1 MLVRLGVVACLFWLH
16 FAYATTL
23 KIINIVPFG
32 SSSVKILFNQ
42 EVKKFKE
49 VSLKNF
55 KSYLELE
62 AILTIPK
69 KHYQFSK
76 QSSITIAQFSPKLA
90 RVVISHAPK
99 MTYEVKI
106 LKDKLYVS
114 IVEKKP
120 LVRHQ
125 MAPKPPKHHA
135 LKHPTPKPAPK
146 SIKKEAKE
154 KTPIKHAHSK
164 HAHSPLNERSAKKE
178 IPKKEIPK
186 KEILKK
192 EILKK
197 EILKKEI
204 PKKEILKKEI
214 PKKEILK
221 KEIPKKEIPKKE
233 ILKKE
238 ILKKEILKKEILKK
252 EIPKKEI
259 LKKEIPKKEIL
270 KKEIPKKEIPKK
282 EILKK
287 EIPKK
292 EILKKEILKKE
303 ILKKEIPKKE
313 ILKKEIPKKEAEN
326 ESKNQVFIAEK
337 NDTFIKTKR
346 KKHKKIVLDA
356 GHGGKD
362 CGAMSANLVC
372 EKDIVLEVVKFLHKE
387 LKKRGYSVLL
397 TRDKDIYIDLVGRTE
412 LANRKSAD
420 LFISVHANS
429 IPKHSTSNAH
439 GIETYFL
446 STARSERARKVA
458 EQENKD
464 DVNLMDYFSKS
475 LLLNSLNTQRLIV
488 SNKLAID
495 VQYGMLQSIRK
506 NYPDVVDG
514 GVREGP
520 FWVLAGALMPSILIE
535 IGYNSHA
542 IESKRIQSKPYQK
555 ILAKGIADGIDSFF
569 SKND

>member
-16 FAYATTL
+16 FACATTL
-23 KIINIVPFG
+23 KITNIVPFG
-32 SSSVKILFNQ
+32 SSSVKVVFNQ
-42 EVKKFKE
+42 EIKKFKE
-49 VSLKNF
+49 VPLKNF

-76 QSSITIAQFSPKLA
+76 QSFITIAQFSPKLA

-120 LVRHQ
+120 LTRHQ
-125 MAPKPPKHHA
+125 MALKPPKHHA
-135 LKHPTPKPAPK
+135 LKHTTPKPTPKP
-146 SIKKEAKE
+146 IKKEAKKSQETKE
-154 KTPIKHAHSK
+154 KTPTKHARSK

-178 IPKKEIPK
+178 IPKKE
-186 KEILKK
+186 
-192 EILKK
+192 
-197 EILKKEI
+197 
-204 PKKEILKKEI
+204 
-214 PKKEILK
+214 
-221 KEIPKKEIPKKE
+221 
-233 ILKKE
+233 
-238 ILKKEILKKEILKK
+238 
-252 EIPKKEI
+252 
-259 LKKEIPKKEIL
+259 
-270 KKEIPKKEIPKK
+270 
-282 EILKK
+282 
-287 EIPKK
+287 
-292 EILKKEILKKE
+292 
-303 ILKKEIPKKE
+303 
-313 ILKKEIPKKEAEN
+313 AEN
-326 ESKNQVFIAEK
+326 ESKNPIFIAEK

-397 TRDKDIYIDLVGRTE
+397 TRDKDIYIDLVARTE
-412 LANRKSAD
+412 LANKKGAD

-475 LLLNSLNTQRLIV
+475 LFLNSLNTQRLIV

-495 VQYGMLQSIRK
+495 VQYGMLQSVRK

>member
-23 KIINIVPFG
+23 KITNIVPFG

-42 EVKKFKE
+42 EIKKFKE
-49 VSLKNF
+49 VPLKNF

-62 AILTIPK
+62 AVLTIPK

-76 QSSITIAQFSPKLA
+76 QSFITIAQFSPKLA
-90 RVVISHAPK
+90 RVVIGYAPK
-99 MTYEVKI
+99 MTYEIKI

-120 LVRHQ
+120 LTRHQ
-125 MAPKPPKHHA
+125 MTPKPPKHHA
-135 LKHPTPKPAPK
+135 LKHTTPKPAPK
-146 SIKKEAKE
+146 PIKKEAKKSKETKE
-154 KTPIKHAHSK
+154 KTPTKHAHSK

-186 KEILKK
+186 KEI
-192 EILKK
+192 
-197 EILKKEI
+197 
-204 PKKEILKKEI
+204 
-214 PKKEILK
+214 
-221 KEIPKKEIPKKE
+221 
-233 ILKKE
+233 
-238 ILKKEILKKEILKK
+238 
-252 EIPKKEI
+252 
-259 LKKEIPKKEIL
+259 
-270 KKEIPKKEIPKK
+270 
-282 EILKK
+282 
-287 EIPKK
+287 
-292 EILKKEILKKE
+292 
-303 ILKKEIPKKE
+303 
-313 ILKKEIPKKEAEN
+313 PKKEAKN
-326 ESKNQVFIAEK
+326 ESKNQVFIIEK

-397 TRDKDIYIDLVGRTE
+397 TRDKDIYIDLVARTE
-412 LANRKSAD
+412 LANKKGAD

-495 VQYGMLQSIRK
+495 VQYGMLQSVRK

>member
-16 FAYATTL
+16 FACATTL
-23 KIINIVPFG
+23 KITNIVPFG

-90 RVVISHAPK
+90 RVVIGYAPK

-120 LVRHQ
+120 LIRHQ
-125 MAPKPPKHHA
+125 MALKPPKHHA
-135 LKHPTPKPAPK
+135 LKHQTLKPAPK
-146 SIKKEAKE
+146 SIKKETKE
-154 KTPIKHAHSK
+154 KTPIEKTPTKHAHSK

-186 KEILKK
+186 KEI
-192 EILKK
+192 
-197 EILKKEI
+197 
-204 PKKEILKKEI
+204 P
-214 PKKEILK
+214 K

-233 ILKKE
+233 I
-238 ILKKEILKKEILKK
+238 
-252 EIPKKEI
+252 P
-259 LKKEIPKKEIL
+259 
-270 KKEIPKKEIPKK
+270 
-282 EILKK
+282 
-287 EIPKK
+287 
-292 EILKKEILKKE
+292 
-303 ILKKEIPKKE
+303 
-313 ILKKEIPKKEAEN
+313 KKEIPKKEAEN

-337 NDTFIKTKR
+337 NDTLIKTKR

-397 TRDKDIYIDLVGRTE
+397 TRDKDIYIDLVARTE
-412 LANRKSAD
+412 LANKKSAD

-429 IPKHSTSNAH
+429 IPKRSTSNAH

-475 LLLNSLNTQRLIV
+475 LFLNSLNTQRLIV

-495 VQYGMLQSIRK
+495 VQYGMLQSVRK

>member
-32 SSSVKILFNQ
+32 SSSVKISFNQ
-42 EVKKFKE
+42 EIKKFKE

-76 QSSITIAQFSPKLA
+76 QSSITIVQFSPKLA
-90 RVVISHAPK
+90 RVVIGYAPK

-114 IVEKKP
+114 IMEKKP
-120 LVRHQ
+120 LAKHQ

-135 LKHPTPKPAPK
+135 LKHPTSKPAPK

-154 KTPIKHAHSK
+154 VKEKTPTKHARSK
-164 HAHSPLNERSAKKE
+164 HAHSQLNERSA
-178 IPKKEIPK
+178 
-186 KEILKK
+186 
-192 EILKK
+192 
-197 EILKKEI
+197 
-204 PKKEILKKEI
+204 
-214 PKKEILK
+214 
-221 KEIPKKEIPKKE
+221 
-233 ILKKE
+233 
-238 ILKKEILKKEILKK
+238 
-252 EIPKKEI
+252 
-259 LKKEIPKKEIL
+259 
-270 KKEIPKKEIPKK
+270 
-282 EILKK
+282 
-287 EIPKK
+287 
-292 EILKKEILKKE
+292 
-303 ILKKEIPKKE
+303 
-313 ILKKEIPKKEAEN
+313 KKEIPKKEAEN

-337 NDTFIKTKR
+337 NDASIKTKR
-346 KKHKKIVLDA
+346 KKHTKIVLDA

-397 TRDKDIYIDLVGRTE
+397 TRDKDIYIDLVARTE
-412 LANRKSAD
+412 LANKKSAD

-429 IPKHSTSNAH
+429 IPKRSTSNAH

-464 DVNLMDYFSKS
+464 DVNLMDYFSRS
-475 LLLNSLNTQRLIV
+475 LLLNSLNTQRLII

>member
-49 VSLKNF
+49 VPLKSF

-62 AILTIPK
+62 AVLTIPK

-76 QSSITIAQFSPKLA
+76 QSFITIVQFSPKLV
-90 RVVISHAPK
+90 RVVIGYAPK
-99 MTYEVKI
+99 MTYEIKI

-120 LVRHQ
+120 LIRHQ
-125 MAPKPPKHHA
+125 MVLKPPKHHA

-146 SIKKEAKE
+146 PIKKETKKSKDTKE

-178 IPKKEIPK
+178 IPKKE
-186 KEILKK
+186 
-192 EILKK
+192 
-197 EILKKEI
+197 
-204 PKKEILKKEI
+204 
-214 PKKEILK
+214 
-221 KEIPKKEIPKKE
+221 
-233 ILKKE
+233 
-238 ILKKEILKKEILKK
+238 
-252 EIPKKEI
+252 
-259 LKKEIPKKEIL
+259 
-270 KKEIPKKEIPKK
+270 
-282 EILKK
+282 
-287 EIPKK
+287 
-292 EILKKEILKKE
+292 
-303 ILKKEIPKKE
+303 
-313 ILKKEIPKKEAEN
+313 AEN
-326 ESKNQVFIAEK
+326 ESKNPIFIAEK
-337 NDTFIKTKR
+337 NDTLIKTKR

-397 TRDKDIYIDLVGRTE
+397 TRDKDIYIDLVARTE
-412 LANRKSAD
+412 LANKKSAD

-495 VQYGMLQSIRK
+495 VQYGMLQSVRK

>member
-23 KIINIVPFG
+23 KITNIVPFG

-42 EVKKFKE
+42 EIKKFKE

-62 AILTIPK
+62 AVLTIPK

-90 RVVISHAPK
+90 RVVIGYAPK
-99 MTYEVKI
+99 MTYEIKI

-120 LVRHQ
+120 LIRHQ
-125 MAPKPPKHHA
+125 MALKPPKHHA
-135 LKHPTPKPAPK
+135 LKHQTPKPTPKP
-146 SIKKEAKE
+146 IKKEAKEAKE
-154 KTPIKHAHSK
+154 KTPTKHAHSK

-178 IPKKEIPK
+178 IPKKE
-186 KEILKK
+186 
-192 EILKK
+192 
-197 EILKKEI
+197 
-204 PKKEILKKEI
+204 
-214 PKKEILK
+214 
-221 KEIPKKEIPKKE
+221 
-233 ILKKE
+233 
-238 ILKKEILKKEILKK
+238 
-252 EIPKKEI
+252 
-259 LKKEIPKKEIL
+259 
-270 KKEIPKKEIPKK
+270 
-282 EILKK
+282 
-287 EIPKK
+287 
-292 EILKKEILKKE
+292 
-303 ILKKEIPKKE
+303 
-313 ILKKEIPKKEAEN
+313 AEN
-326 ESKNQVFIAEK
+326 ESKNPIFIAEK

-397 TRDKDIYIDLVGRTE
+397 TRDKDIYIDLVARTE
-412 LANRKSAD
+412 LANKKGAD

-429 IPKHSTSNAH
+429 IPKRSTSNAH

-475 LLLNSLNTQRLIV
+475 LFLNSLNTQRLIV

-495 VQYGMLQSIRK
+495 VQYGMLQSVRK

>member
-23 KIINIVPFG
+23 KITNIVPFG
-32 SSSVKILFNQ
+32 SSSVKVVFNQ
-42 EVKKFKE
+42 EIKKFKE
-49 VSLKNF
+49 VPLKNF

-62 AILTIPK
+62 AVLTIPK

-76 QSSITIAQFSPKLA
+76 QSFITIAQFSPKLA
-90 RVVISHAPK
+90 RVVIGYAPK

-120 LVRHQ
+120 LIRHQ
-125 MAPKPPKHHA
+125 IALKPTKHHA
-135 LKHPTPKPAPK
+135 PKHTTPKTTPKP
-146 SIKKEAKE
+146 IKKEAKKSKETKE
-154 KTPIKHAHSK
+154 KTPTKHAHSK

-178 IPKKEIPK
+178 I
-186 KEILKK
+186 L
-192 EILKK
+192 
-197 EILKKEI
+197 
-204 PKKEILKKEI
+204 
-214 PKKEILK
+214 
-221 KEIPKKEIPKKE
+221 
-233 ILKKE
+233 
-238 ILKKEILKKEILKK
+238 
-252 EIPKKEI
+252 
-259 LKKEIPKKEIL
+259 
-270 KKEIPKKEIPKK
+270 
-282 EILKK
+282 
-287 EIPKK
+287 
-292 EILKKEILKKE
+292 
-303 ILKKEIPKKE
+303 
-313 ILKKEIPKKEAEN
+313 KKEAEN

-397 TRDKDIYIDLVGRTE
+397 TRDKDVYIDLVARTE
-412 LANRKSAD
+412 LANKKGAD

-475 LLLNSLNTQRLIV
+475 LFLNSLNTQRLIV

-495 VQYGMLQSIRK
+495 VQYGMLQSVRK

>member
-1 MLVRLGVVACLFWLH
+1 MLVRLGVVACLLWLH

-23 KIINIVPFG
+23 KITNIVPFG
-32 SSSVKILFNQ
+32 SSSVKIVFNQ
-42 EVKKFKE
+42 EIKKFKE
-49 VSLKNF
+49 VPLKNF

-62 AILTIPK
+62 AVLTIPK

-90 RVVISHAPK
+90 RVVISYAPK

-125 MAPKPPKHHA
+125 MVLKPPKHHA
-135 LKHPTPKPAPK
+135 LKHQTPKLAPK

-154 KTPIKHAHSK
+154 KTLIKHAHSK
-164 HAHSPLNERSAKKE
+164 HTHSPLNERSA
-178 IPKKEIPK
+178 
-186 KEILKK
+186 
-192 EILKK
+192 
-197 EILKKEI
+197 
-204 PKKEILKKEI
+204 
-214 PKKEILK
+214 
-221 KEIPKKEIPKKE
+221 KKE

-252 EIPKKEI
+252 EI
-259 LKKEIPKKEIL
+259 
-270 KKEIPKKEIPKK
+270 
-282 EILKK
+282 
-287 EIPKK
+287 
-292 EILKKEILKKE
+292 LKKEILKKE
-303 ILKKEIPKKE
+303 IL
-313 ILKKEIPKKEAEN
+313 KKEAEN

-412 LANRKSAD
+412 LANKKGAD

-429 IPKHSTSNAH
+429 IPKRSTSNAH

-475 LLLNSLNTQRLIV
+475 LFLNSLNTQRLIV

-495 VQYGMLQSIRK
+495 VQYGMLQSVRK

>member
-1 MLVRLGVVACLFWLH
+1 MLVRLGVVACLLWLH
-16 FAYATTL
+16 FACATTL

-32 SSSVKILFNQ
+32 SSSVKVVFNQ
-42 EVKKFKE
+42 EIKKFKE
-49 VSLKNF
+49 VPLKNF

-62 AILTIPK
+62 AVLTIPK

-90 RVVISHAPK
+90 RVVIGYAPK
-99 MTYEVKI
+99 MTYEIKV
-106 LKDKLYVS
+106 LKDKLYIS

-120 LVRHQ
+120 LIRHQ
-125 MAPKPPKHHA
+125 MALKPPKHHA
-135 LKHPTPKPAPK
+135 LKHTTPKPTPKP
-146 SIKKEAKE
+146 IKKEAKKSKETKE
-154 KTPIKHAHSK
+154 KTPTKHAHSK
-164 HAHSPLNERSAKKE
+164 HMHSPLNERSA
-178 IPKKEIPK
+178 
-186 KEILKK
+186 
-192 EILKK
+192 
-197 EILKKEI
+197 
-204 PKKEILKKEI
+204 
-214 PKKEILK
+214 
-221 KEIPKKEIPKKE
+221 
-233 ILKKE
+233 
-238 ILKKEILKKEILKK
+238 
-252 EIPKKEI
+252 
-259 LKKEIPKKEIL
+259 
-270 KKEIPKKEIPKK
+270 
-282 EILKK
+282 
-287 EIPKK
+287 
-292 EILKKEILKKE
+292 
-303 ILKKEIPKKE
+303 
-313 ILKKEIPKKEAEN
+313 KKEIPKKEAEN

-412 LANRKSAD
+412 LANKKSAD

-429 IPKHSTSNAH
+429 IPKRSTSNAH

-475 LLLNSLNTQRLIV
+475 LFLNSLNTQRLIV

-495 VQYGMLQSIRK
+495 VQYGMLQSVRK

>member
-1 MLVRLGVVACLFWLH
+1 MH

-32 SSSVKILFNQ
+32 SSSVKVVFNQ
-42 EVKKFKE
+42 EIKKFKE

-62 AILTIPK
+62 AVLTIPK

-90 RVVISHAPK
+90 RVVISYAPK
-99 MTYEVKI
+99 MTYEIKT

-135 LKHPTPKPAPK
+135 LKHTTPKPAPK
-146 SIKKEAKE
+146 PIKKEAKEAKE
-154 KTPIKHAHSK
+154 KTPTKHAHSK
-164 HAHSPLNERSAKKE
+164 HAHSQWNERSAKKE
-178 IPKKEIPK
+178 IPKKE
-186 KEILKK
+186 
-192 EILKK
+192 
-197 EILKKEI
+197 
-204 PKKEILKKEI
+204 
-214 PKKEILK
+214 
-221 KEIPKKEIPKKE
+221 
-233 ILKKE
+233 
-238 ILKKEILKKEILKK
+238 
-252 EIPKKEI
+252 
-259 LKKEIPKKEIL
+259 
-270 KKEIPKKEIPKK
+270 
-282 EILKK
+282 
-287 EIPKK
+287 
-292 EILKKEILKKE
+292 
-303 ILKKEIPKKE
+303 
-313 ILKKEIPKKEAEN
+313 AEN
-326 ESKNQVFIAEK
+326 EGKNQVFIAEK
-337 NDTFIKTKR
+337 NDASIKTKR

-397 TRDKDIYIDLVGRTE
+397 TRDKDIYIDLVARTE
-412 LANRKSAD
+412 LANKKSAD

-429 IPKHSTSNAH
+429 IPKRSTSNAH

-475 LLLNSLNTQRLIV
+475 LFLNSLNTQRLIV

-495 VQYGMLQSIRK
+495 VQYGMLQSVRK

>member
-23 KIINIVPFG
+23 KITNIVPFG
-32 SSSVKILFNQ
+32 SSSVKVVFNQ
-42 EVKKFKE
+42 EIKKFKE

-62 AILTIPK
+62 AVLTIPK

-76 QSSITIAQFSPKLA
+76 QSFITIAQFSPKLA
-90 RVVISHAPK
+90 RVVIGYAPK
-99 MTYEVKI
+99 MTYEIKI
-106 LKDKLYVS
+106 LKDKLYIS

-120 LVRHQ
+120 LAKHQ
-125 MAPKPPKHHA
+125 MALKPPKHHA
-135 LKHPTPKPAPK
+135 LKHTTPKPTPKP
-146 SIKKEAKE
+146 IKKEAKEAKE
-154 KTPIKHAHSK
+154 KTPTKHAHSK
-164 HAHSPLNERSAKKE
+164 HAHSPLNERSA
-178 IPKKEIPK
+178 
-186 KEILKK
+186 
-192 EILKK
+192 
-197 EILKKEI
+197 
-204 PKKEILKKEI
+204 
-214 PKKEILK
+214 
-221 KEIPKKEIPKKE
+221 
-233 ILKKE
+233 
-238 ILKKEILKKEILKK
+238 
-252 EIPKKEI
+252 
-259 LKKEIPKKEIL
+259 
-270 KKEIPKKEIPKK
+270 
-282 EILKK
+282 
-287 EIPKK
+287 
-292 EILKKEILKKE
+292 
-303 ILKKEIPKKE
+303 
-313 ILKKEIPKKEAEN
+313 KKEIPKKEAEN

-397 TRDKDIYIDLVGRTE
+397 TRDKDIYIDLVARTE
-412 LANRKSAD
+412 LANKKSAD

-475 LLLNSLNTQRLIV
+475 LFLNSLNTQRLIV

-495 VQYGMLQSIRK
+495 VQYGMLQSVRK

>member
-32 SSSVKILFNQ
+32 SSSVKISFNQ
-42 EVKKFKE
+42 EIKKFKE

-120 LVRHQ
+120 LIRHQ
-125 MAPKPPKHHA
+125 MVPKPPKHHA
-135 LKHPTPKPAPK
+135 LKHQVLKPAPK
-146 SIKKEAKE
+146 SIKKEIKEVKE
-154 KTPIKHAHSK
+154 KTLTKHARSK
-164 HAHSPLNERSAKKE
+164 HAHSQWNERSAKKE

-186 KEILKK
+186 KEI
-192 EILKK
+192 
-197 EILKKEI
+197 
-204 PKKEILKKEI
+204 P
-214 PKKEILK
+214 K

-233 ILKKE
+233 I
-238 ILKKEILKKEILKK
+238 
-252 EIPKKEI
+252 P
-259 LKKEIPKKEIL
+259 

-282 EILKK
+282 EI
-287 EIPKK
+287 P
-292 EILKKEILKKE
+292 
-303 ILKKEIPKKE
+303 
-313 ILKKEIPKKEAEN
+313 KKEIPKKEAEN

-337 NDTFIKTKR
+337 NDAFIKPQR

-397 TRDKDIYIDLVGRTE
+397 TRDKDIYIDLVARTE
-412 LANRKSAD
+412 LANKKSAD

-429 IPKHSTSNAH
+429 IPKRSTSNAH

-495 VQYGMLQSIRK
+495 VQYGMLQSVRK

>member
-1 MLVRLGVVACLFWLH
+1 MH

-32 SSSVKILFNQ
+32 SSNVRISFNQ
-42 EVKKFKE
+42 EIKKFKE

-120 LVRHQ
+120 LSRHQ

-154 KTPIKHAHSK
+154 VKEKTPTKHARSK
-164 HAHSPLNERSAKKE
+164 HTHSPLNERSA
-178 IPKKEIPK
+178 
-186 KEILKK
+186 
-192 EILKK
+192 
-197 EILKKEI
+197 
-204 PKKEILKKEI
+204 
-214 PKKEILK
+214 
-221 KEIPKKEIPKKE
+221 
-233 ILKKE
+233 
-238 ILKKEILKKEILKK
+238 
-252 EIPKKEI
+252 
-259 LKKEIPKKEIL
+259 
-270 KKEIPKKEIPKK
+270 
-282 EILKK
+282 
-287 EIPKK
+287 
-292 EILKKEILKKE
+292 
-303 ILKKEIPKKE
+303 
-313 ILKKEIPKKEAEN
+313 KKEIPKKEAEN

-337 NDTFIKTKR
+337 NDAFIKTKR

-397 TRDKDIYIDLVGRTE
+397 TRDKDIYIDLVARTE
-412 LANRKSAD
+412 LANKKSAD

-429 IPKHSTSNAH
+429 IPKRSTSNAH

-464 DVNLMDYFSKS
+464 NVNLMDYFSKS

-495 VQYGMLQSIRK
+495 VQYGMLQSVRK

>member
-1 MLVRLGVVACLFWLH
+1 MH

-23 KIINIVPFG
+23 KITNIVPFG
-32 SSSVKILFNQ
+32 SSSVKISFNQ
-42 EVKKFKE
+42 EIKKFKE

-76 QSSITIAQFSPKLA
+76 QSSITIAQFSPKLV

-125 MAPKPPKHHA
+125 MVPKPPKHHA

-146 SIKKEAKE
+146 SIKKETKEARE
-154 KTPIKHAHSK
+154 KTPTKHARSK
-164 HAHSPLNERSAKKE
+164 HAHSPLNERNAKKE

-186 KEILKK
+186 KEI
-192 EILKK
+192 
-197 EILKKEI
+197 
-204 PKKEILKKEI
+204 P
-214 PKKEILK
+214 K

-233 ILKKE
+233 I
-238 ILKKEILKKEILKK
+238 
-252 EIPKKEI
+252 P
-259 LKKEIPKKEIL
+259 
-270 KKEIPKKEIPKK
+270 
-282 EILKK
+282 
-287 EIPKK
+287 
-292 EILKKEILKKE
+292 
-303 ILKKEIPKKE
+303 
-313 ILKKEIPKKEAEN
+313 KKEIPKKEAEN

-397 TRDKDIYIDLVGRTE
+397 TRDKDIYIDLVARTE

-429 IPKHSTSNAH
+429 IPKRSTSNAH

-464 DVNLMDYFSKS
+464 NVNLMDYFSKS
-475 LLLNSLNTQRLIV
+475 LLLNSLNTQRLVV

>member
-32 SSSVKILFNQ
+32 SSSVKISFNQ
-42 EVKKFKE
+42 EIKKFKE

-76 QSSITIAQFSPKLA
+76 QSFITIAQFSPKLA

-120 LVRHQ
+120 LTRHQ
-125 MAPKPPKHHA
+125 MVPKPPKHHA
-135 LKHPTPKPAPK
+135 LKHQTPKPAPK
-146 SIKKEAKE
+146 PIKKEAKKAKE
-154 KTPIKHAHSK
+154 KTPTKHVHSKLFFLHAHSQ
-164 HAHSPLNERSAKKE
+164 LNEKSA
-178 IPKKEIPK
+178 KKEIPK

-192 EILKK
+192 EAEK
-197 EILKKEI
+197 EG
-204 PKKEILKKEI
+204 
-214 PKKEILK
+214 
-221 KEIPKKEIPKKE
+221 
-233 ILKKE
+233 
-238 ILKKEILKKEILKK
+238 
-252 EIPKKEI
+252 
-259 LKKEIPKKEIL
+259 
-270 KKEIPKKEIPKK
+270 
-282 EILKK
+282 
-287 EIPKK
+287 
-292 EILKKEILKKE
+292 
-303 ILKKEIPKKE
+303 
-313 ILKKEIPKKEAEN
+313 
-326 ESKNQVFIAEK
+326 KNQVFIAEK
-337 NDTFIKTKR
+337 NDTSIKTKR

-412 LANRKSAD
+412 LANKKGAD

-429 IPKHSTSNAH
+429 IPKRSTSNAH

-475 LLLNSLNTQRLIV
+475 LLLNSLNTQRLII

-495 VQYGMLQSIRK
+495 VQYGMLQSVRK

>member
-16 FAYATTL
+16 FACATTL

-32 SSSVKILFNQ
+32 SSSVKISFNQ
-42 EVKKFKE
+42 EIKKFKE

-120 LVRHQ
+120 LSRHQ
-125 MAPKPPKHHA
+125 MASKPPKHRT

-154 KTPIKHAHSK
+154 IKEKTPTKHAHSK
-164 HAHSPLNERSAKKE
+164 HVHSQLNERSAKKE
-178 IPKKEIPK
+178 IPKKEIP
-186 KEILKK
+186 
-192 EILKK
+192 
-197 EILKKEI
+197 
-204 PKKEILKKEI
+204 
-214 PKKEILK
+214 
-221 KEIPKKEIPKKE
+221 
-233 ILKKE
+233 
-238 ILKKEILKKEILKK
+238 
-252 EIPKKEI
+252 
-259 LKKEIPKKEIL
+259 
-270 KKEIPKKEIPKK
+270 
-282 EILKK
+282 
-287 EIPKK
+287 
-292 EILKKEILKKE
+292 
-303 ILKKEIPKKE
+303 
-313 ILKKEIPKKEAEN
+313 KKEIPKKEAEN
-326 ESKNQVFIAEK
+326 ESKNQVFIAER
-337 NDTFIKTKR
+337 NDVFIKTKR

-397 TRDKDIYIDLVGRTE
+397 TRDKDIYIDLVARTE
-412 LANRKSAD
+412 LANKKSVD

-429 IPKHSTSNAH
+429 IPKRSTSNAH

>member
-32 SSSVKILFNQ
+32 SSSVKISFNQ

-99 MTYEVKI
+99 MTYEIKI

-120 LVRHQ
+120 LIRHQ
-125 MAPKPPKHHA
+125 MVLKPPKHHA
-135 LKHPTPKPAPK
+135 LKHTTPKPAPK
-146 SIKKEAKE
+146 PIKKEAKKSQETKE

-178 IPKKEIPK
+178 IPKKE
-186 KEILKK
+186 
-192 EILKK
+192 
-197 EILKKEI
+197 
-204 PKKEILKKEI
+204 
-214 PKKEILK
+214 
-221 KEIPKKEIPKKE
+221 
-233 ILKKE
+233 
-238 ILKKEILKKEILKK
+238 
-252 EIPKKEI
+252 
-259 LKKEIPKKEIL
+259 
-270 KKEIPKKEIPKK
+270 
-282 EILKK
+282 
-287 EIPKK
+287 
-292 EILKKEILKKE
+292 
-303 ILKKEIPKKE
+303 
-313 ILKKEIPKKEAEN
+313 AEN
-326 ESKNQVFIAEK
+326 ESKNPIFIAEK
-337 NDTFIKTKR
+337 NDTLIKTKR

-397 TRDKDIYIDLVGRTE
+397 TRDKDIYIDLVARTE
-412 LANRKSAD
+412 LANKKGAD

-495 VQYGMLQSIRK
+495 VQYGMLQSVRK

-569 SKND
+569 SKNN

>member
-23 KIINIVPFG
+23 KITNIVPFG
-32 SSSVKILFNQ
+32 SSSVKVVFNQ
-42 EVKKFKE
+42 EIKKFKE
-49 VSLKNF
+49 VPLKNF

-62 AILTIPK
+62 AVLTIPK

-76 QSSITIAQFSPKLA
+76 QSFITIVQFSPKLV
-90 RVVISHAPK
+90 RVVIGYAPK

-120 LVRHQ
+120 LIRHQ
-125 MAPKPPKHHA
+125 MVLKPSKHHA
-135 LKHPTPKPAPK
+135 LKHTTPKPTPKP
-146 SIKKEAKE
+146 IKKEAKKSKETKE

-164 HAHSPLNERSAKKE
+164 HAHSPLNERST
-178 IPKKEIPK
+178 K

-197 EILKKEI
+197 E
-204 PKKEILKKEI
+204 
-214 PKKEILK
+214 
-221 KEIPKKEIPKKE
+221 
-233 ILKKE
+233 
-238 ILKKEILKKEILKK
+238 
-252 EIPKKEI
+252 
-259 LKKEIPKKEIL
+259 
-270 KKEIPKKEIPKK
+270 
-282 EILKK
+282 
-287 EIPKK
+287 
-292 EILKKEILKKE
+292 
-303 ILKKEIPKKE
+303 
-313 ILKKEIPKKEAEN
+313 AEN
-326 ESKNQVFIAEK
+326 EGKNQVFIAEK
-337 NDTFIKTKR
+337 NETLIKTKR

-397 TRDKDIYIDLVGRTE
+397 TRDKDIYIDLVARTE
-412 LANRKSAD
+412 LANKKSAD

-475 LLLNSLNTQRLIV
+475 LFLNSLNTQRLIV

>member
-1 MLVRLGVVACLFWLH
+1 MLVRLGVVACLLWLH

-23 KIINIVPFG
+23 KITNIVPFG
-32 SSSVKILFNQ
+32 SSSVKVVFNQ
-42 EVKKFKE
+42 EIKKFKE
-49 VSLKNF
+49 VPLKNF

-62 AILTIPK
+62 AVLTIPK

-90 RVVISHAPK
+90 RVVISYAPK

-120 LVRHQ
+120 LIRHQ
-125 MAPKPPKHHA
+125 MALKPPKHHA
-135 LKHPTPKPAPK
+135 FKHTTPKPTPKP
-146 SIKKEAKE
+146 IKKEAKKSKETKE

-164 HAHSPLNERSAKKE
+164 HVHPPLNERSV
-178 IPKKEIPK
+178 K
-186 KEILKK
+186 KEIL
-192 EILKK
+192 
-197 EILKKEI
+197 
-204 PKKEILKKEI
+204 
-214 PKKEILK
+214 
-221 KEIPKKEIPKKE
+221 
-233 ILKKE
+233 
-238 ILKKEILKKEILKK
+238 
-252 EIPKKEI
+252 
-259 LKKEIPKKEIL
+259 
-270 KKEIPKKEIPKK
+270 
-282 EILKK
+282 
-287 EIPKK
+287 
-292 EILKKEILKKE
+292 
-303 ILKKEIPKKE
+303 
-313 ILKKEIPKKEAEN
+313 KKEAEN

-337 NDTFIKTKR
+337 NDAFIKTKR

-429 IPKHSTSNAH
+429 IPKRSTSNAH

>member
-23 KIINIVPFG
+23 KITNIVPFG
-32 SSSVKILFNQ
+32 SSSVKMVFNQ

-49 VSLKNF
+49 VPLKNF

-76 QSSITIAQFSPKLA
+76 QSFITIAQFSPKLA
-90 RVVISHAPK
+90 RVVIGYAPK

-120 LVRHQ
+120 LIRHQ
-125 MAPKPPKHHA
+125 ITPKHHA
-135 LKHPTPKPAPK
+135 LKHQTPKPAPK
-146 SIKKEAKE
+146 PIKKEAKE
-154 KTPIKHAHSK
+154 AKEVKEVKEVKEKTPTKHAHSK

-178 IPKKEIPK
+178 IPKKE
-186 KEILKK
+186 
-192 EILKK
+192 
-197 EILKKEI
+197 
-204 PKKEILKKEI
+204 
-214 PKKEILK
+214 
-221 KEIPKKEIPKKE
+221 
-233 ILKKE
+233 
-238 ILKKEILKKEILKK
+238 
-252 EIPKKEI
+252 
-259 LKKEIPKKEIL
+259 
-270 KKEIPKKEIPKK
+270 
-282 EILKK
+282 
-287 EIPKK
+287 
-292 EILKKEILKKE
+292 
-303 ILKKEIPKKE
+303 
-313 ILKKEIPKKEAEN
+313 AEN
-326 ESKNQVFIAEK
+326 ESKNPIFIAEK

-397 TRDKDIYIDLVGRTE
+397 TRDKDIYIDLVARTE
-412 LANRKSAD
+412 LANKKSAD

-429 IPKHSTSNAH
+429 IPKRSTSNAH

-475 LLLNSLNTQRLIV
+475 LFLNSLNTQRLIV

-495 VQYGMLQSIRK
+495 VQYGMLQSVRK

>member
-32 SSSVKILFNQ
+32 SSSVKISFNQ
-42 EVKKFKE
+42 EIKKFKE

-69 KHYQFSK
+69 KHYQFSR

-90 RVVISHAPK
+90 RVVISRAPK

-120 LVRHQ
+120 LAKHQ

-154 KTPIKHAHSK
+154 IKEKTPTKHARSK
-164 HAHSPLNERSAKKE
+164 HTHSQLNERST
-178 IPKKEIPK
+178 
-186 KEILKK
+186 
-192 EILKK
+192 
-197 EILKKEI
+197 
-204 PKKEILKKEI
+204 
-214 PKKEILK
+214 
-221 KEIPKKEIPKKE
+221 
-233 ILKKE
+233 
-238 ILKKEILKKEILKK
+238 
-252 EIPKKEI
+252 
-259 LKKEIPKKEIL
+259 
-270 KKEIPKKEIPKK
+270 
-282 EILKK
+282 
-287 EIPKK
+287 
-292 EILKKEILKKE
+292 
-303 ILKKEIPKKE
+303 
-313 ILKKEIPKKEAEN
+313 KKEIPKKEAEN

-337 NDTFIKTKR
+337 NDAFIKTKR

-397 TRDKDIYIDLVGRTE
+397 TRDKDIYIDLVARTE
-412 LANRKSAD
+412 LANKKSAD

-429 IPKHSTSNAH
+429 IPKRSTSNAH

-464 DVNLMDYFSKS
+464 NVNLMDYFSKS

-495 VQYGMLQSIRK
+495 VQYGMLQSVRK

>member
-1 MLVRLGVVACLFWLH
+1 MLVRLGVVACLLWLH

-23 KIINIVPFG
+23 KITNIVPFG
-32 SSSVKILFNQ
+32 SSSVKVVFNQ
-42 EVKKFKE
+42 EIKKFKE
-49 VSLKNF
+49 VPLKNF

-62 AILTIPK
+62 AVLTIPK

-90 RVVISHAPK
+90 RVVIGYAPK
-99 MTYEVKI
+99 MTYEIKI

-120 LVRHQ
+120 LIRHQ

-135 LKHPTPKPAPK
+135 LKHQTPKPTPKP
-146 SIKKEAKE
+146 IKKETKKSKETKE
-154 KTPIKHAHSK
+154 KTPIKHARSK
-164 HAHSPLNERSAKKE
+164 HVHSPLNERSA
-178 IPKKEIPK
+178 
-186 KEILKK
+186 
-192 EILKK
+192 
-197 EILKKEI
+197 
-204 PKKEILKKEI
+204 
-214 PKKEILK
+214 
-221 KEIPKKEIPKKE
+221 
-233 ILKKE
+233 
-238 ILKKEILKKEILKK
+238 
-252 EIPKKEI
+252 
-259 LKKEIPKKEIL
+259 
-270 KKEIPKKEIPKK
+270 
-282 EILKK
+282 
-287 EIPKK
+287 
-292 EILKKEILKKE
+292 
-303 ILKKEIPKKE
+303 
-313 ILKKEIPKKEAEN
+313 KKEIPKKEAEN

-337 NDTFIKTKR
+337 NETLIKTKR

-397 TRDKDIYIDLVGRTE
+397 TRDKDIYIDLVARTE

>member
-32 SSSVKILFNQ
+32 SSSVKISFNQ
-42 EVKKFKE
+42 EIKKFKE

-76 QSSITIAQFSPKLA
+76 QSSITIAQFNPKLA

-120 LVRHQ
+120 LTRHQ
-125 MAPKPPKHHA
+125 MVPKPPKHHA

-154 KTPIKHAHSK
+154 VKEKTPTKHARSK
-164 HAHSPLNERSAKKE
+164 HMYSQLNERSAKKE

-186 KEILKK
+186 KEI
-192 EILKK
+192 
-197 EILKKEI
+197 
-204 PKKEILKKEI
+204 P
-214 PKKEILK
+214 K

-233 ILKKE
+233 I
-238 ILKKEILKKEILKK
+238 
-252 EIPKKEI
+252 P
-259 LKKEIPKKEIL
+259 

-282 EILKK
+282 EIPKK

-292 EILKKEILKKE
+292 EIP
-303 ILKKEIPKKE
+303 KKEIPKKE
-313 ILKKEIPKKEAEN
+313 IPKKEIPKKEIPKKEIPKKEIPKKEIPKKEAEN

-337 NDTFIKTKR
+337 NDAFIKTKR

-362 CGAMSANLVC
+362 CGAISANLVC

-397 TRDKDIYIDLVGRTE
+397 TRDKDIYIDLVARTE
-412 LANRKSAD
+412 LANKKSAD

-429 IPKHSTSNAH
+429 IPKRSTSNAH

-464 DVNLMDYFSKS
+464 NVNLMDYFSKS

>member
-1 MLVRLGVVACLFWLH
+1 MRLGVVACLFWLH

-49 VSLKNF
+49 VPLKNF

-62 AILTIPK
+62 AVLTIPK

-76 QSSITIAQFSPKLA
+76 QSFITIAQFSPKLA
-90 RVVISHAPK
+90 RVVISYAPK
-99 MTYEVKI
+99 MTYEIKI

-120 LVRHQ
+120 LIRHQ
-125 MAPKPPKHHA
+125 ITPKHHA
-135 LKHPTPKPAPK
+135 LKHQVPKPTPKP
-146 SIKKEAKE
+146 IKKEAKKSKETKE
-154 KTPIKHAHSK
+154 KTPTKHAHSK

-178 IPKKEIPK
+178 IPKKE
-186 KEILKK
+186 
-192 EILKK
+192 
-197 EILKKEI
+197 
-204 PKKEILKKEI
+204 
-214 PKKEILK
+214 
-221 KEIPKKEIPKKE
+221 
-233 ILKKE
+233 
-238 ILKKEILKKEILKK
+238 
-252 EIPKKEI
+252 
-259 LKKEIPKKEIL
+259 
-270 KKEIPKKEIPKK
+270 
-282 EILKK
+282 
-287 EIPKK
+287 
-292 EILKKEILKKE
+292 
-303 ILKKEIPKKE
+303 
-313 ILKKEIPKKEAEN
+313 AEN

-337 NDTFIKTKR
+337 NETLIKTKR

-397 TRDKDIYIDLVGRTE
+397 TRDKDIYIDLVARTE
-412 LANRKSAD
+412 LANKKSAD

-495 VQYGMLQSIRK
+495 VQYGMLQSVRK

>member
-32 SSSVKILFNQ
+32 SSSVKISFNQ
-42 EVKKFKE
+42 EIKKFKE

-120 LVRHQ
+120 LTRHQ
-125 MAPKPPKHHA
+125 MVPKPPKHRT
-135 LKHPTPKPAPK
+135 LKHPTPKPDPK

-154 KTPIKHAHSK
+154 IKEKTPTKHARSK
-164 HAHSPLNERSAKKE
+164 HTHSQLNERSAKKE
-178 IPKKEIPK
+178 IPKKE
-186 KEILKK
+186 
-192 EILKK
+192 
-197 EILKKEI
+197 
-204 PKKEILKKEI
+204 
-214 PKKEILK
+214 
-221 KEIPKKEIPKKE
+221 
-233 ILKKE
+233 
-238 ILKKEILKKEILKK
+238 
-252 EIPKKEI
+252 
-259 LKKEIPKKEIL
+259 
-270 KKEIPKKEIPKK
+270 
-282 EILKK
+282 
-287 EIPKK
+287 
-292 EILKKEILKKE
+292 
-303 ILKKEIPKKE
+303 
-313 ILKKEIPKKEAEN
+313 AEN
-326 ESKNQVFIAEK
+326 EGKNQVFIAEK

-397 TRDKDIYIDLVGRTE
+397 TRDKDIYIDLVARTE
-412 LANRKSAD
+412 LANKKSAD

-429 IPKHSTSNAH
+429 IPKRSTSNAH

-464 DVNLMDYFSKS
+464 NVNLMDYFSKS

-542 IESKRIQSKPYQK
+542 IESRRIQSKPYQK

>member
-1 MLVRLGVVACLFWLH
+1 MLLRLGVVACLFWLH

-23 KIINIVPFG
+23 KITNIVPFG
-32 SSSVKILFNQ
+32 SSSVKMVFNQ

-49 VSLKNF
+49 VPLKNF

-76 QSSITIAQFSPKLA
+76 QSFITIAQFSPKLA
-90 RVVISHAPK
+90 RVVIGYAPK

-106 LKDKLYVS
+106 LKNKLYVS

-120 LVRHQ
+120 LIRHQ
-125 MAPKPPKHHA
+125 MALKPPKHHA
-135 LKHPTPKPAPK
+135 LKHTTPKPAPK
-146 SIKKEAKE
+146 PIKKEIKE
-154 KTPIKHAHSK
+154 KTTK
-164 HAHSPLNERSAKKE
+164 HAHSPLNERNA
-178 IPKKEIPK
+178 
-186 KEILKK
+186 
-192 EILKK
+192 
-197 EILKKEI
+197 
-204 PKKEILKKEI
+204 
-214 PKKEILK
+214 
-221 KEIPKKEIPKKE
+221 
-233 ILKKE
+233 
-238 ILKKEILKKEILKK
+238 
-252 EIPKKEI
+252 
-259 LKKEIPKKEIL
+259 
-270 KKEIPKKEIPKK
+270 
-282 EILKK
+282 
-287 EIPKK
+287 
-292 EILKKEILKKE
+292 
-303 ILKKEIPKKE
+303 
-313 ILKKEIPKKEAEN
+313 KKEIPKKEAEN
-326 ESKNQVFIAEK
+326 ESKNPIFIAEK

-397 TRDKDIYIDLVGRTE
+397 TRDKDIYIDLVARTE
-412 LANRKSAD
+412 LANKKSAD

-429 IPKHSTSNAH
+429 IPKRSTSNAH

-475 LLLNSLNTQRLIV
+475 LFLNSLNTQRLIV

-495 VQYGMLQSIRK
+495 VQYGMLQSVRK

>member
-23 KIINIVPFG
+23 KITNIVPFG
-32 SSSVKILFNQ
+32 SSSVKIVFNQ

-76 QSSITIAQFSPKLA
+76 QSFITIAQFSPKLA
-90 RVVISHAPK
+90 RVVISYAPK
-99 MTYEVKI
+99 MTYEVKT

-125 MAPKPPKHHA
+125 MALKPTKHHA
-135 LKHPTPKPAPK
+135 LKHQVPKPTPKP
-146 SIKKEAKE
+146 IKKEAKKSKDTKE

-178 IPKKEIPK
+178 IPKKEI
-186 KEILKK
+186 L
-192 EILKK
+192 
-197 EILKKEI
+197 
-204 PKKEILKKEI
+204 
-214 PKKEILK
+214 
-221 KEIPKKEIPKKE
+221 
-233 ILKKE
+233 
-238 ILKKEILKKEILKK
+238 
-252 EIPKKEI
+252 
-259 LKKEIPKKEIL
+259 
-270 KKEIPKKEIPKK
+270 
-282 EILKK
+282 
-287 EIPKK
+287 
-292 EILKKEILKKE
+292 
-303 ILKKEIPKKE
+303 
-313 ILKKEIPKKEAEN
+313 KKEAEN
-326 ESKNQVFIAEK
+326 EDKNQVFITEK

-397 TRDKDIYIDLVGRTE
+397 TRDKDIYIDLVARTE
-412 LANRKSAD
+412 LANKKGAD

-495 VQYGMLQSIRK
+495 VQYGMLQSVRK

>member
-32 SSSVKILFNQ
+32 SSSVKISFNQ
-42 EVKKFKE
+42 EIKKFKE

-90 RVVISHAPK
+90 RVVISHASK

-120 LVRHQ
+120 LTRHQ
-125 MAPKPPKHHA
+125 MVPKPPKHHA
-135 LKHPTPKPAPK
+135 LKHQTPKHQVPKPAPK

-154 KTPIKHAHSK
+154 VKEKTPTKHAHSK
-164 HAHSPLNERSAKKE
+164 HAHSQLNERSA
-178 IPKKEIPK
+178 
-186 KEILKK
+186 
-192 EILKK
+192 
-197 EILKKEI
+197 
-204 PKKEILKKEI
+204 
-214 PKKEILK
+214 
-221 KEIPKKEIPKKE
+221 
-233 ILKKE
+233 
-238 ILKKEILKKEILKK
+238 
-252 EIPKKEI
+252 
-259 LKKEIPKKEIL
+259 
-270 KKEIPKKEIPKK
+270 
-282 EILKK
+282 
-287 EIPKK
+287 
-292 EILKKEILKKE
+292 
-303 ILKKEIPKKE
+303 
-313 ILKKEIPKKEAEN
+313 KKEIPKKEAEN

-337 NDTFIKTKR
+337 NDASIKTKR

-397 TRDKDIYIDLVGRTE
+397 TRDKDIYIDLVARTE
-412 LANRKSAD
+412 LANKKSAD

-429 IPKHSTSNAH
+429 IPKRSTSNAH

-464 DVNLMDYFSKS
+464 NVNLMDYFSKS

-495 VQYGMLQSIRK
+495 VQYGMLQSVRK

>member
-32 SSSVKILFNQ
+32 SSSVKISFNQ
-42 EVKKFKE
+42 EIKKFKE

-76 QSSITIAQFSPKLA
+76 QSSITIAQFSPKLV

-120 LVRHQ
+120 LIRHQ
-125 MAPKPPKHHA
+125 MAPKPPKHRT
-135 LKHPTPKPAPK
+135 LKHQAPKPAPK
-146 SIKKEAKE
+146 PIKKEAKE
-154 KTPIKHAHSK
+154 KTPTKHARSK
-164 HAHSPLNERSAKKE
+164 HAHSQWNERSAKKE
-178 IPKKEIPK
+178 IP
-186 KEILKK
+186 
-192 EILKK
+192 
-197 EILKKEI
+197 
-204 PKKEILKKEI
+204 
-214 PKKEILK
+214 
-221 KEIPKKEIPKKE
+221 
-233 ILKKE
+233 
-238 ILKKEILKKEILKK
+238 
-252 EIPKKEI
+252 
-259 LKKEIPKKEIL
+259 
-270 KKEIPKKEIPKK
+270 
-282 EILKK
+282 
-287 EIPKK
+287 
-292 EILKKEILKKE
+292 
-303 ILKKEIPKKE
+303 
-313 ILKKEIPKKEAEN
+313 KKEIPKKEAEN

-337 NDTFIKTKR
+337 NDASIKTKR

-397 TRDKDIYIDLVGRTE
+397 TRDKDIYIDLVARTE
-412 LANRKSAD
+412 LANKKSAD

-429 IPKHSTSNAH
+429 IPKRSTSNAH

-495 VQYGMLQSIRK
+495 VQYGMLQSVRK

>member
-32 SSSVKILFNQ
+32 SSSVKISFNQ
-42 EVKKFKE
+42 EIKKFKE

-62 AILTIPK
+62 AILTTPK

-76 QSSITIAQFSPKLA
+76 QSFITIAQFSPKLA

-99 MTYEVKI
+99 MTYKVKI

-120 LVRHQ
+120 LIRHQ
-125 MAPKPPKHHA
+125 MVPKPPKHQT
-135 LKHPTPKPAPK
+135 LKHQIPKHQVLKPAPK
-146 SIKKEAKE
+146 PIKKEAKE
-154 KTPIKHAHSK
+154 VKEKTPTKHARYTHSQ
-164 HAHSPLNERSAKKE
+164 LNERSAKKE

-186 KEILKK
+186 KEI
-192 EILKK
+192 
-197 EILKKEI
+197 
-204 PKKEILKKEI
+204 
-214 PKKEILK
+214 
-221 KEIPKKEIPKKE
+221 PKKEIP
-233 ILKKE
+233 
-238 ILKKEILKKEILKK
+238 
-252 EIPKKEI
+252 
-259 LKKEIPKKEIL
+259 
-270 KKEIPKKEIPKK
+270 
-282 EILKK
+282 
-287 EIPKK
+287 
-292 EILKKEILKKE
+292 
-303 ILKKEIPKKE
+303 
-313 ILKKEIPKKEAEN
+313 KKEIPKKEAEN
-326 ESKNQVFIAEK
+326 ESKNQIFIAEK
-337 NDTFIKTKR
+337 NDTSIKNKH

-397 TRDKDIYIDLVGRTE
+397 TRDKDIYIDLVARTE
-412 LANRKSAD
+412 LANKKSAD

-429 IPKHSTSNAH
+429 IPKRSTSNAH

-495 VQYGMLQSIRK
+495 VQYGMLQSVRK

>member
-1 MLVRLGVVACLFWLH
+1 MLVRLGVVACLLWLH
-16 FAYATTL
+16 FACATTL

-32 SSSVKILFNQ
+32 SSSVRISFNQ
-42 EVKKFKE
+42 KVKKFKE

-99 MTYEVKI
+99 MTYEVKV

-120 LVRHQ
+120 LIRHQ
-125 MAPKPPKHHA
+125 MAPNPPKHHA
-135 LKHPTPKPAPK
+135 QKHPTPKPAPK
-146 SIKKEAKE
+146 PIKKEIKEAKE
-154 KTPIKHAHSK
+154 KTPTKHARSK

-178 IPKKEIPK
+178 I
-186 KEILKK
+186 L
-192 EILKK
+192 
-197 EILKKEI
+197 
-204 PKKEILKKEI
+204 
-214 PKKEILK
+214 
-221 KEIPKKEIPKKE
+221 
-233 ILKKE
+233 
-238 ILKKEILKKEILKK
+238 
-252 EIPKKEI
+252 
-259 LKKEIPKKEIL
+259 
-270 KKEIPKKEIPKK
+270 
-282 EILKK
+282 
-287 EIPKK
+287 
-292 EILKKEILKKE
+292 
-303 ILKKEIPKKE
+303 
-313 ILKKEIPKKEAEN
+313 KKEAEN

-337 NDTFIKTKR
+337 KDTSIKTKR

-362 CGAMSANLVC
+362 CGAMSTNLVC

>member
-16 FAYATTL
+16 YAYATTL
-23 KIINIVPFG
+23 KITNIMPFG
-32 SSSVKILFNQ
+32 SSSVKMVFNQ

-49 VSLKNF
+49 VPLKNF

-76 QSSITIAQFSPKLA
+76 QSFITIAQFSPKLA
-90 RVVISHAPK
+90 RVVIGYAPK

-120 LVRHQ
+120 LIRHQ
-125 MAPKPPKHHA
+125 MAPKSPKHHA
-135 LKHPTPKPAPK
+135 LKHQVPKPTPKP
-146 SIKKEAKE
+146 IKKEAKKTKE
-154 KTPIKHAHSK
+154 KTPTKHAHSK

-178 IPKKEIPK
+178 IPKKE
-186 KEILKK
+186 
-192 EILKK
+192 
-197 EILKKEI
+197 
-204 PKKEILKKEI
+204 
-214 PKKEILK
+214 
-221 KEIPKKEIPKKE
+221 
-233 ILKKE
+233 
-238 ILKKEILKKEILKK
+238 
-252 EIPKKEI
+252 
-259 LKKEIPKKEIL
+259 
-270 KKEIPKKEIPKK
+270 
-282 EILKK
+282 
-287 EIPKK
+287 
-292 EILKKEILKKE
+292 
-303 ILKKEIPKKE
+303 
-313 ILKKEIPKKEAEN
+313 AEN
-326 ESKNQVFIAEK
+326 ESKNQIFIAEK
-337 NDTFIKTKR
+337 NDTWIKTKR

-397 TRDKDIYIDLVGRTE
+397 TRDKDIYIDLVARTE
-412 LANRKSAD
+412 LANKKSAD

-429 IPKHSTSNAH
+429 IPKRSTSNAH

-475 LLLNSLNTQRLIV
+475 LFLNSLNTQRLIV

-495 VQYGMLQSIRK
+495 VQYGMLQSVRK

>member
-1 MLVRLGVVACLFWLH
+1 MH

-32 SSSVKILFNQ
+32 SSSVKISFNQ
-42 EVKKFKE
+42 EIKKFKE

-76 QSSITIAQFSPKLA
+76 QSSIMIAQFSPKLA

-120 LVRHQ
+120 LIRHQ

-154 KTPIKHAHSK
+154 VKEKTPTKHVRSK
-164 HAHSPLNERSAKKE
+164 HAHSQLNERSA
-178 IPKKEIPK
+178 
-186 KEILKK
+186 
-192 EILKK
+192 
-197 EILKKEI
+197 
-204 PKKEILKKEI
+204 
-214 PKKEILK
+214 
-221 KEIPKKEIPKKE
+221 
-233 ILKKE
+233 
-238 ILKKEILKKEILKK
+238 
-252 EIPKKEI
+252 
-259 LKKEIPKKEIL
+259 
-270 KKEIPKKEIPKK
+270 
-282 EILKK
+282 
-287 EIPKK
+287 
-292 EILKKEILKKE
+292 
-303 ILKKEIPKKE
+303 
-313 ILKKEIPKKEAEN
+313 KKEIPKKEAEN

-337 NDTFIKTKR
+337 NDTSIKTKR

-372 EKDIVLEVVKFLHKE
+372 EKDIVLEVVKFLYKE

-397 TRDKDIYIDLVGRTE
+397 TRDKDIYIDLVARTE

-458 EQENKD
+458 EQENRD

>member
-32 SSSVKILFNQ
+32 SSSVKMVFNQ

-49 VSLKNF
+49 VPLKNF

-76 QSSITIAQFSPKLA
+76 QSFITIAQFSPKLA
-90 RVVISHAPK
+90 RVVIGYAPK

-120 LVRHQ
+120 LIRHQ
-125 MAPKPPKHHA
+125 MTPRPPKHHA
-135 LKHPTPKPAPK
+135 LKHPTPKPTPK

-154 KTPIKHAHSK
+154 AKEKTPTKHARSK
-164 HAHSPLNERSAKKE
+164 HAHSPLNERSA
-178 IPKKEIPK
+178 
-186 KEILKK
+186 
-192 EILKK
+192 
-197 EILKKEI
+197 
-204 PKKEILKKEI
+204 
-214 PKKEILK
+214 
-221 KEIPKKEIPKKE
+221 
-233 ILKKE
+233 
-238 ILKKEILKKEILKK
+238 
-252 EIPKKEI
+252 
-259 LKKEIPKKEIL
+259 
-270 KKEIPKKEIPKK
+270 
-282 EILKK
+282 
-287 EIPKK
+287 
-292 EILKKEILKKE
+292 
-303 ILKKEIPKKE
+303 
-313 ILKKEIPKKEAEN
+313 KKEIPKKEAEN

-337 NDTFIKTKR
+337 NDTLIKTKR

-397 TRDKDIYIDLVGRTE
+397 TRDKDIYIDLVARTE
-412 LANRKSAD
+412 LANKKGAD

-475 LLLNSLNTQRLIV
+475 LFLNSLNTQRLIV

-495 VQYGMLQSIRK
+495 VQYGMLQSVRK

>member
-32 SSSVKILFNQ
+32 SSSVKISFNQ
-42 EVKKFKE
+42 EIKKFKE

-120 LVRHQ
+120 LTRHQ
-125 MAPKPPKHHA
+125 MVPKPPKHHA
-135 LKHPTPKPAPK
+135 LKHPTPKPTPK

-154 KTPIKHAHSK
+154 VKEKTPIKHARSK
-164 HAHSPLNERSAKKE
+164 HTHSQLNERSTKKE

-186 KEILKK
+186 KEI
-192 EILKK
+192 
-197 EILKKEI
+197 
-204 PKKEILKKEI
+204 P
-214 PKKEILK
+214 K

-233 ILKKE
+233 I
-238 ILKKEILKKEILKK
+238 
-252 EIPKKEI
+252 P
-259 LKKEIPKKEIL
+259 

-282 EILKK
+282 E
-287 EIPKK
+287 
-292 EILKKEILKKE
+292 
-303 ILKKEIPKKE
+303 
-313 ILKKEIPKKEAEN
+313 AEN
-326 ESKNQVFIAEK
+326 EGKNQVFIAEK

-397 TRDKDIYIDLVGRTE
+397 TRDKDIYIDLVARTE
-412 LANRKSAD
+412 LANKKSAD

-429 IPKHSTSNAH
+429 IPKRSTSNAH

-464 DVNLMDYFSKS
+464 NVNLMDYFSKS

>member
-23 KIINIVPFG
+23 KITNIVPFG

-42 EVKKFKE
+42 EIKKFKE
-49 VSLKNF
+49 VPLKNF

-62 AILTIPK
+62 AVLTIPK

-76 QSSITIAQFSPKLA
+76 QSFITIAQFSPKLA
-90 RVVISHAPK
+90 RVVISYAPK
-99 MTYEVKI
+99 MTYEIKI

-120 LVRHQ
+120 LARHQ
-125 MAPKPPKHHA
+125 MVLKPPKHHA
-135 LKHPTPKPAPK
+135 LKHTTPKPTPKP
-146 SIKKEAKE
+146 IKKEAKKSKETKE

-164 HAHSPLNERSAKKE
+164 HAHSPLNERSA
-178 IPKKEIPK
+178 
-186 KEILKK
+186 
-192 EILKK
+192 
-197 EILKKEI
+197 
-204 PKKEILKKEI
+204 
-214 PKKEILK
+214 
-221 KEIPKKEIPKKE
+221 
-233 ILKKE
+233 
-238 ILKKEILKKEILKK
+238 
-252 EIPKKEI
+252 
-259 LKKEIPKKEIL
+259 
-270 KKEIPKKEIPKK
+270 
-282 EILKK
+282 
-287 EIPKK
+287 
-292 EILKKEILKKE
+292 
-303 ILKKEIPKKE
+303 
-313 ILKKEIPKKEAEN
+313 KKEIPKKEAEN

-412 LANRKSAD
+412 LANKKSAD

-495 VQYGMLQSIRK
+495 VQYGMLQSVRK

>member
-32 SSSVKILFNQ
+32 SSSVKISFNQ
-42 EVKKFKE
+42 EIKKFKE

-120 LVRHQ
+120 LSRHQ

-154 KTPIKHAHSK
+154 IKEKTPTKHARSK
-164 HAHSPLNERSAKKE
+164 HTHSQLNERGA
-178 IPKKEIPK
+178 
-186 KEILKK
+186 
-192 EILKK
+192 
-197 EILKKEI
+197 
-204 PKKEILKKEI
+204 
-214 PKKEILK
+214 
-221 KEIPKKEIPKKE
+221 
-233 ILKKE
+233 
-238 ILKKEILKKEILKK
+238 
-252 EIPKKEI
+252 
-259 LKKEIPKKEIL
+259 
-270 KKEIPKKEIPKK
+270 
-282 EILKK
+282 
-287 EIPKK
+287 
-292 EILKKEILKKE
+292 
-303 ILKKEIPKKE
+303 
-313 ILKKEIPKKEAEN
+313 KKEIPKKEAEN
-326 ESKNQVFIAEK
+326 EGKNQVFIAEK

-397 TRDKDIYIDLVGRTE
+397 TRDKDIYIDLVARTE
-412 LANRKSAD
+412 LANKKSAD

-429 IPKHSTSNAH
+429 IPKRSTSNAH

-464 DVNLMDYFSKS
+464 NVNLMDYFSKS

>member
-32 SSSVKILFNQ
+32 SSSVRISFNQ
-42 EVKKFKE
+42 EIKTFKE

-90 RVVISHAPK
+90 RVVISYAPK

-106 LKDKLYVS
+106 LKDKLYIS

-120 LVRHQ
+120 LIRHQ
-125 MAPKPPKHHA
+125 MVPKPPKHHA
-135 LKHPTPKPAPK
+135 LKHTTPKPTPK
-146 SIKKEAKE
+146 SIKKEAKKSKETKE

-178 IPKKEIPK
+178 IPKKE
-186 KEILKK
+186 
-192 EILKK
+192 
-197 EILKKEI
+197 
-204 PKKEILKKEI
+204 
-214 PKKEILK
+214 
-221 KEIPKKEIPKKE
+221 
-233 ILKKE
+233 
-238 ILKKEILKKEILKK
+238 
-252 EIPKKEI
+252 
-259 LKKEIPKKEIL
+259 
-270 KKEIPKKEIPKK
+270 
-282 EILKK
+282 
-287 EIPKK
+287 
-292 EILKKEILKKE
+292 
-303 ILKKEIPKKE
+303 
-313 ILKKEIPKKEAEN
+313 AEN

-337 NDTFIKTKR
+337 NDAFIKTKR

-397 TRDKDIYIDLVGRTE
+397 TRDKDIYIDLVARTE
-412 LANRKSAD
+412 LANKKSAD

-429 IPKHSTSNAH
+429 IPKRSTSNAH

-495 VQYGMLQSIRK
+495 VQYGMLQSVRK

>member
-1 MLVRLGVVACLFWLH
+1 MH

-32 SSSVKILFNQ
+32 SSSVKISFNQ
-42 EVKKFKE
+42 EIKKFKE

-99 MTYEVKI
+99 MTYEIKI

-120 LVRHQ
+120 LAKHQ
-125 MAPKPPKHHA
+125 MAPKPPKHHV
-135 LKHPTPKPAPK
+135 LKHPTPKPTPK

-154 KTPIKHAHSK
+154 VKEKTPTKHAYSK
-164 HAHSPLNERSAKKE
+164 HVHSQWNERSAKKE

-186 KEILKK
+186 KEI
-192 EILKK
+192 
-197 EILKKEI
+197 
-204 PKKEILKKEI
+204 P
-214 PKKEILK
+214 K

-233 ILKKE
+233 I
-238 ILKKEILKKEILKK
+238 
-252 EIPKKEI
+252 P
-259 LKKEIPKKEIL
+259 
-270 KKEIPKKEIPKK
+270 
-282 EILKK
+282 
-287 EIPKK
+287 
-292 EILKKEILKKE
+292 
-303 ILKKEIPKKE
+303 
-313 ILKKEIPKKEAEN
+313 KKEIPKKEAEN

-337 NDTFIKTKR
+337 NDASIKTKR

-397 TRDKDIYIDLVGRTE
+397 TRDKDIYIDLVARTE
-412 LANRKSAD
+412 LANKKSAD

-429 IPKHSTSNAH
+429 IPKRSTSNAH

-464 DVNLMDYFSKS
+464 NVNLMDYFSKS

>member
-16 FAYATTL
+16 FACATTL

-32 SSSVKILFNQ
+32 SSSVKISFNQ
-42 EVKKFKE
+42 EIKKFKE

-76 QSSITIAQFSPKLA
+76 QSFITIAQFSPKLA
-90 RVVISHAPK
+90 RVVIGYAPK

-120 LVRHQ
+120 LIRHQ
-125 MAPKPPKHHA
+125 ITPKPPKHHA
-135 LKHPTPKPAPK
+135 LKHQTPKPTPKP
-146 SIKKEAKE
+146 IKKETKEVKE
-154 KTPIKHAHSK
+154 KTPTKHAHSK

-186 KEILKK
+186 KEI
-192 EILKK
+192 
-197 EILKKEI
+197 
-204 PKKEILKKEI
+204 P
-214 PKKEILK
+214 K

-233 ILKKE
+233 I
-238 ILKKEILKKEILKK
+238 
-252 EIPKKEI
+252 P
-259 LKKEIPKKEIL
+259 
-270 KKEIPKKEIPKK
+270 
-282 EILKK
+282 
-287 EIPKK
+287 
-292 EILKKEILKKE
+292 
-303 ILKKEIPKKE
+303 
-313 ILKKEIPKKEAEN
+313 KKEIPKKEAEN
-326 ESKNQVFIAEK
+326 ESKNQIFIAEK
-337 NDTFIKTKR
+337 NDTWIKTKR

-412 LANRKSAD
+412 LANKKSAD

-429 IPKHSTSNAH
+429 IPKRSTSNAH

-475 LLLNSLNTQRLIV
+475 LFLNSLNTQRLII

-495 VQYGMLQSIRK
+495 VQYGMLQSVRK